1 MGMQTDVKSA
11 AIAAGQVDAAAFAG
25 PARVKGIVV
34 SIPVAGGTLTIKD
47 GVGGTTKF
55 SFVAPAVAQTLNIV
69 IPGEGIRCE
78 RSVNVTTAAG
88 MTATVFYG

>member
-11 AIAAGQVDAAAFAG
+11 AIAAGQVDAVAYANS
-25 PARVKGIVV
+25 ARVKGIVV

-47 GVGGTTKF
+47 GAGGDTKF
-55 SFVAPAVAQTLNIV
+55 SFVAPAVAQALNIV
-69 IPGEGIRCE
+69 IPGEGIRCVK
-78 RSVNVTTAAG
+78 SINVTTAAG